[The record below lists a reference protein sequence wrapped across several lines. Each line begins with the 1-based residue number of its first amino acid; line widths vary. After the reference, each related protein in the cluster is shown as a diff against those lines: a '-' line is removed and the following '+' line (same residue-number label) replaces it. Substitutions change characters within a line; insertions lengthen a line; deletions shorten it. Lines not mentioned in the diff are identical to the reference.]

1 MRRALGSGTL
11 SRVRLWLR
19 WGILLTVVTAAGGG
33 AWFGLAD
40 DESEH
45 FGADVGLTSHTSCSA
60 PQDGCRWVRSQGD
73 DPADWASS
81 GE

>member
-45 FGADVGLTSHTSCSA
+45 VCADVGLTSHTSCSA
-60 PQDGCRWVRSQGD
+60 PQDGWSLGQVAGR
-73 DPADWASS
+73 
-81 GE
+81 